1 MKRLTSA
8 AVAAMMVVCISFS
21 VGRAYGGPPGADIDA
36 VIFSEDFE
44 AFDAAP
50 FDPGLAYFFEGGQY
64 PYEPNIIAIM
74 PDFTEQDSSWSS
86 READYIIVG
95 DEKHFD
101 PNLPDPCNYALCV
114 YKHTPTGGQYSG
126 YAVKDI
132 ASILDQH
139 GRVGDKLFVSFDAYM
154 PFDPNG
160 WEALGLEVSVLS
172 RTNVEIAN
180 LLVYSY
186 SEGRQWLT
194 VDNGAIEVT
203 DLGADWEA
211 PSWRHYELYIDFGAS
226 YVEVYIGEETTER
239 VHQSI
244 PSNYTLRDVA
254 GVGFGS
260 LVFYRTGWT
269 HHQFFDNVLVSTNFV
284 CPIGDVNDD
293 CSVDMLDLAKMTD
306 DWLVTGGIVE

>member
-1 MKRLTSA
+1 MKGFALA
-8 AVAAMMVVCISFS
+8 AGAAMAIVCILLSAGS
-21 VGRAYGGPPGADIDA
+21 VWGTPPGADIDA
-36 VIFSEDFE
+36 VIFSENFDGFE
-44 AFDAAP
+44 PAP
-50 FDPGLAYFFEGGQY
+50 FDPALAYFFEGGDY
-64 PYEPNIIAIM
+64 PYDPNITAIM

-86 READYIIVG
+86 READYIIIG
-95 DEKHFD
+95 DEKYID
-101 PNLPDPCNYALCV
+101 PNLPDPCNNALCV

>member
-1 MKRLTSA
+1 
-8 AVAAMMVVCISFS
+8 
-21 VGRAYGGPPGADIDA
+21 
-36 VIFSEDFE
+36 
-44 AFDAAP
+44 
-50 FDPGLAYFFEGGQY
+50 
-64 PYEPNIIAIM
+64 
-74 PDFTEQDSSWSS
+74 
-86 READYIIVG
+86 
-95 DEKHFD
+95 
-101 PNLPDPCNYALCV
+101 V
-114 YKHTPTGGQYSG
+114 YKRTPTGGQYSG

-132 ASILDQH
+132 ASILDQS

-180 LLVYSY
+180 LLVFSY

-203 DLGADWEA
+203 DLGPDWEA
-211 PSWRHYELYIDFGAS
+211 PSWRHYELYLDFGAS

-239 VHQSI
+239 VHQNI
-244 PSNYTLRDVA
+244 PSNYALGDVA

-260 LVFYRTGWT
+260 LVFHQTGWT
-269 HHQFFDNVLVSTNFV
+269 HHQYFDNILVSTNFM
-284 CPIGDVNDD
+284 CPVGDVNDD
-293 CSVDMLDLAKMTD
+293 CSVDILDLSEMTH